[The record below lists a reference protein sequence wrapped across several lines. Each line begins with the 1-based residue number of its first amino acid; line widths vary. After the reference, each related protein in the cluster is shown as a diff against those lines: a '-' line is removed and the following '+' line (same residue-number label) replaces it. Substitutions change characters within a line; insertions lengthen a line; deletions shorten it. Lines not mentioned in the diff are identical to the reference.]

1 LKTTPRLEI
10 KKNYKKMQKGKI
22 NVTTENIFP
31 IIKKFLYSDHEI
43 FLRELVSNAVD
54 ATQKLKTL
62 ASVGDFKGEL
72 GDLTIRIKVDKKNKT
87 ITVSDSGIGMS
98 DEEIEK
104 YINQIAFSSAE
115 EFMEKYKKE
124 SNAIIGHFGLG
135 FYSSFMVSD
144 KVELV
149 TSSWKQEEKAH
160 KWVCD
165 GSPEFQLEEVKR
177 QRRGTDVILHL
188 DDDSAE
194 FLEDERITG
203 MLNKYCRF
211 LPVEIAFGKEKD
223 YKDGKEVETGKDNI
237 INDTKPLWTVKP
249 SEVKDEEYKDFYRK
263 LYPVG
268 DEPLFNIH
276 LNVDYPFNLTGILYF
291 PKISN
296 NFEVQKNK
304 IQLYSNQVF
313 ITDSVEDIV
322 PEFLTL
328 LHGVLDSPDIPLN
341 VSRSYLQSDSN
352 VKKISSHIMK
362 KVADKLEEI
371 FKNDRE
377 QFEKKWDDLKLFI
390 NYGLISEEKFYERAE
405 KFALLKNTNGKYFT
419 FEEYEKLIK
428 AEQTDK
434 DKTLVYLYATDKDSQ
449 FSYIEAANAKG
460 YDVLIMDGH
469 LDVHFVNQV
478 ESKFKDSRFA
488 RVDSDIVEKLI
499 PKDDSTN
506 DNLSPEQKAD
516 LTPVFQSQLEKS
528 DHFIISFEA
537 MGETSQPVVITQS
550 EFMRRMKD
558 MSELGGGAAFY
569 GTMPDSYNLI
579 VNSDHPLTTK
589 ILDKTN
595 SKLGKQIGELRTEKN
610 KLSDEQSA
618 LQKTLEGKKD
628 EEVPQADKDKIEDLK
643 KQINKIENQRIE
655 KLKKHGK
662 SDKLVK
668 QLIDLALLANNML
681 KGEDLAKFVKR
692 SVDLIK

>member
-1 LKTTPRLEI
+1 
-10 KKNYKKMQKGKI
+10 MQKGKI
-22 NVTTENIFP
+22 NVTTDNIFP

-43 FLRELVSNAVD
+43 FLRELISNAVD

-72 GDLTIRIKVDKKNKT
+72 GDLTIRVNVDKKKKT
-87 ITVSDSGIGMS
+87 ITVSDAGIGMTA
-98 DEEIEK
+98 EEIEK
-104 YINQIAFSSAE
+104 YINEIAFSSAE
-115 EFMEKYKKE
+115 EFMEKYKKD

-135 FYSSFMVSD
+135 FYSAFMVAD
-144 KVELV
+144 QVELI
-149 TSSWKQEEKAH
+149 TKSWKEEDKAH
-160 KWVCD
+160 QWSCD
-165 GSPEFQLEEVKR
+165 GSPEFTLEEAKR
-177 QRRGTDVILHL
+177 ERRGTDVILHL
-188 DDDSAE
+188 DKDSEE
-194 FLEDERITG
+194 FLEEQRINELLT
-203 MLNKYCRF
+203 KYCRF
-211 LPVEIAFGKEKD
+211 LPIEIAFGKEKD
-223 YKDGKEVETGKDNI
+223 WKDGKEVETDKDNI
-237 INDTKPLWTVKP
+237 INDTKPLWTIPPSDVK
-249 SEVKDEEYKDFYRK
+249 EEQYKDFYRD
-263 LYPVG
+263 LYPMA

-296 NFEVQKNK
+296 NVEVQRNK

-390 NYGLISEEKFYERAE
+390 NYGMISEEKFYDRAA
-405 KFALLKNTNGKYFT
+405 KFALLKNTDGKYFT

-428 AEQTDK
+428 PEQTDK
-434 DKTLVYLYATDKDSQ
+434 DKQVVYLYTTDKDKQ
-449 FSYIEAANAKG
+449 FSYIEAAKAKG
-460 YDVLIMDGH
+460 YDVLVFDGQ
-469 LDVHFVNQV
+469 LDVHFVNHV
-478 ESKFKDSRFA
+478 ETKLKDARFA
-488 RVDSDIVEKLI
+488 RVDSDTIDKLV
-499 PKDDSTN
+499 PKDESTE
-506 DNLSPEQKAD
+506 DKLSAEQKAD
-516 LTPVFQSQLEKS
+516 LTPVFQSQLNNS
-528 DHFIISFEA
+528 DHFIVSFES
-537 MGETSQPVVITQS
+537 MGATGQPVIITQS

-569 GTMPDSYNLI
+569 GNMPDSFNLI
-579 VNSDHPLTTK
+579 VNTDHPLVGK
-589 ILDKTN
+589 ILEKTDK
-595 SKLGKQIGELRTEKN
+595 KLGKQVSELREEKN
-610 KLSDEQSA
+610 KLSDERAA
-618 LQKTLEGKKD
+618 LEKKKEGKKE
-628 EEVPQADKDKIEDLK
+628 EEVDQADKDKLEHLQK
-643 KQINKIENQRIE
+643 KIDKLENDRIE
-655 KLKKHGK
+655 KLKKYGK

-681 KGEDLAKFVKR
+681 KGEDLARFVKR
-692 SVDLIK
+692 SVELIK